1 MCIDVEMD
9 ILKIFIVRPLGKA
22 VKSLGLFFLLT
33 QIQNPTKGNIK
44 CQWKD

>member
-22 VKSLGLFFLLT
+22 VKNLGLFFFFNT
-33 QIQNPTKGNIK
+33 
-44 CQWKD
+44 DSESY